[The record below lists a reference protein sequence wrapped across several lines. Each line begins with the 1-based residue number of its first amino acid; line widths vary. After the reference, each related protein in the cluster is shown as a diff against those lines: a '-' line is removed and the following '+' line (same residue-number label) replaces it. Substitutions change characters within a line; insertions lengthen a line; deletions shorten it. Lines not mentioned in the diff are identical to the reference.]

1 MIFPL
6 SFFRYLQKNCKPEQ
20 FTDDAVTI
28 MLSER
33 VNEGN
38 TKRCFQLSIS
48 LVNVSIPIENC
59 VETFTKEIV
68 NGKFNEEFFVQ

>member
-1 MIFPL
+1 
-6 SFFRYLQKNCKPEQ
+6 
-20 FTDDAVTI
+20 
-28 MLSER
+28 MLPER
-33 VNEGN
+33 VNERN

-48 LVNVSIPIENC
+48 LVNVSISIENC